1 MPRSF
6 DTIFMGAAGGSSDSF
21 WIALLGGSD
30 TEEAIGITVDS
41 SDNIFVCGPTAS
53 DGAGNTDGLLAK
65 YNTDGT
71 LLWDKTLGGSARDY
85 FYASA
90 TDSNG
95 NVYVSGYTA
104 SQGVA
109 YYDVLTTKYN
119 SSGAIQWQRILG
131 QTYYDTGDAI
141 AVDSS
146 GNVYVTGRLRNSEQV
161 DHLSLLKYNTSG
173 SLQFQTALNWGG
185 DKGSHGRGIAFDSS
199 GDILIC
205 GNNKPSA
212 NYSNQFALV
221 KYNSS
226 GALQYNKIFGNQ
238 SGGNRQLRGIAIDS
252 SDNIYLSGLGN
263 DHSVI
268 TKLNSSLSTQWTRK
282 LTASGQNAYADFYDV
297 VVDGDGNAYACGAYI
312 GSYALLAK
320 YNSSGVLQWQN
331 KLTVGTNQ
339 CLFNAITITSL
350 GTPIVTGYVN
360 GDGAGAKD
368 VVVLKLPADG
378 SGHGTYGSMVYA
390 SSSLTDAAFTLPTIA
405 DRGTGTGSPSGTA
418 ATSTLTSA
426 DAVLSSELFELS

>member
-21 WIALLGGSD
+21 WIALLGGSG
-30 TEEAIGITVDS
+30 TEEAWGVTVDS
-41 SDNIFVCGPTAS
+41 SDNIFACGPTDS
-53 DGAGNTDGLLAK
+53 DGAGEFDGLLAK

-146 GNVYVTGRLRNSEQV
+146 GNVYVTGRLRNSEQI
-161 DHLSLLKYNTSG
+161 DHLALLKYNTSG
-173 SLQFQTALNWGG
+173 SLQFQTVIDWGG
-185 DKGSHGRGIAFDSS
+185 TKSSHGYGIAFDSS
-199 GDILIC
+199 GDILVC
-205 GNNKPSA
+205 GKAAPSG
-212 NYSNQFALV
+212 NSSNQFALV

-226 GALQYNKIFGNQ
+226 GALQYNKIFGSA
-238 SGGNRQLRGIAIDS
+238 SGIQARFEGIAIDS
-252 SDNIYLSGLGN
+252 SDNIYLAGYNGS
-263 DHSVI
+263 HAVI

-282 LTASGQNAYADFYDV
+282 LSPDSGNSRFYDAV
-297 VVDGDGNAYACGAYI
+297 FDGDGNVYACGYSTTAA
-312 GSYALLAK
+312 SLAK
-320 YNSSGVLQWQN
+320 YNSSGVIQWQN

-390 SSSLTDAAFTLPTIA
+390 SSSLSDAAFTLPTIA